1 MSEKS
6 VINRMALAGRI
17 HKIRGNKTL
26 HQFAEV
32 IGVSHT
38 SVKRYEEGALPDID
52 VLLRIAAYA
61 KIDLGLLLIGKPLP
75 SDVRDYRPLRFQIQ
89 KARSYGEGLGEE
101 EGVDAGPEDSHYI
114 SVPLTEGKIAAG
126 EPIIVDEN
134 VIDHILL
141 HLRVLKQTGASR
153 NLAACRVEGD
163 SMAPHLNSGD
173 IVVIDRDADKE
184 KIIERKTY
192 AVLNGDGVTAKMLQK
207 EGYHLYLIPLN
218 PAHRIQHVDLREK
231 PSPIV
236 GLVIGA
242 WRNFEGRII

>member
-1 MSEKS
+1 MSDKS
-6 VINRMALAGRI
+6 VINRMALADRI

-26 HQFAEV
+26 QQFAEI

-38 SVKRYEEGALPDID
+38 SIKRYEEGALPDID

-61 KIDLGLLLIGKPLP
+61 KVDLGLLLIGKPLP
-75 SDVRDYRPLRFQIQ
+75 SDVREYRPLRFQIQ
-89 KARSYGEGLGEE
+89 KARSYGDVQSEHGA
-101 EGVDAGPEDSHYI
+101 DTGPEDSHYI
-114 SVPLTEGKIAAG
+114 SIPLTRGKIAAG

-192 AVLNGDGVTAKMLQK
+192 AVLIGEGITAKMLQK